1 MKLKAMSK
9 PLRRLIWLA
18 AVSSCLLIAML
29 FTRQHKP
36 AEQLVIPVVEASGE
50 QQESNTSTAR
60 RHSYGEA
67 IGLQHE
73 QRDKSKQAARE
84 EAALASSDESST
96 STVSSKQDDVISQDG
111 PVITVHLSEEE
122 RLEQVPIEQYVL
134 GVALAELPG
143 SFEPEAIKAQM
154 LAIRTYIVHRLVK
167 ADDAKQP
174 LEIEVTD
181 TTADQVYMPLKK
193 VTQYAED
200 YPEYYAKFVK
210 ALLETEG
217 QIISYEEQPID
228 AVFFSTSNGY
238 TEAADQLWGQEV
250 AYLQSVAS
258 PWDEQLSPNYET
270 EFQFTYEEVYTKL
283 NLKQSRRNGKLAIAN
298 TVKNDSGRIQSLDVN
313 GASFTGKELRE
324 KLGLT
329 STDMTWTIDPSEKI
343 ITFKCYGYGH
353 GIGLSQW
360 GANGMAKTGYLAAD
374 IIKHYYTGVH
384 IEQASK
390 LVKNY

>member
-29 FTRQHKP
+29 FMRQHKP
-36 AEQLVIPVVEASGE
+36 SEQLVIPVVEASGE

-210 ALLETEG
+210 ALQETEG
-217 QIISYEEQPID
+217 QIIS
-228 AVFFSTSNGY
+228 
-238 TEAADQLWGQEV
+238 
-250 AYLQSVAS
+250 
-258 PWDEQLSPNYET
+258 
-270 EFQFTYEEVYTKL
+270 
-283 NLKQSRRNGKLAIAN
+283 
-298 TVKNDSGRIQSLDVN
+298 
-313 GASFTGKELRE
+313 
-324 KLGLT
+324 
-329 STDMTWTIDPSEKI
+329 
-343 ITFKCYGYGH
+343 
-353 GIGLSQW
+353 
-360 GANGMAKTGYLAAD
+360 
-374 IIKHYYTGVH
+374 
-384 IEQASK
+384 
-390 LVKNY
+390 